1 MPHTKSAKKRMRT
14 SELSRLAN
22 KAARSKISKTKRALE
37 AALAAG
43 DAKKA
48 EAVLSA
54 FFSIVDK
61 SAKKGIIKSNTAERK
76 KSRAAIL
83 VKKGPAHQ
91 ASTTAA
97 TIS

>member
-1 MPHTKSAKKRMRT
+1 MPHTKSARKRMRT
-14 SELSRLAN
+14 SELSRQTN
-22 KAARSKISKTKRALE
+22 KAVRSKIAKTKRAIE

-48 EAVLSA
+48 AAVLNT

-61 SAKKGIIKSNTAERK
+61 AAKKGIIKPNTAERK

-83 VKKGPAHQ
+83 IRKGPAHQ
-91 ASTTAA
+91 ASTTAS